1 MGDPLH
7 SAHSLP
13 AASGNTAPIFNMTIV
28 YVAEDLQI
36 GEGRLQG
43 SSWGWG
49 ESLGLM
55 LPLSLFPQAS
65 LLSS

>member
-1 MGDPLH
+1 
-7 SAHSLP
+7 
-13 AASGNTAPIFNMTIV
+13 MTIV